1 MCAICGMIKME
12 GVSECDRELVIQMR
26 DMMIHRGP
34 DDAGLY
40 SDLNIALGHRRLS
53 ILDLSPAG
61 HQPMEYLD
69 RYVIAFNGEIYNY
82 IELRREL
89 SEKGYFFQTKTDTEV
104 IMAAYDMYGYSCFE
118 RFNGMWALAL
128 WDKREK
134 KLVLSR
140 DRFGVKPLYYH
151 LDGEKLIFASEI
163 KALLEDETIERR
175 ANSNIVYDYLTQ
187 GLMDHTDETFFE
199 DIYRFPQASYA
210 IVDKKLSLEFHEY
223 WSMDFCEETG
233 NGLTNESV
241 CKFRNLFGQSV
252 KLRLRSDVPVGS
264 CLSGGLDS
272 SAIVCCIDDIRK
284 KEQRE
289 DTAQFTFSYRADD
302 KKIDEFE
309 YMQAVIDETDVKAEF
324 VTPKASELFED
335 LDSLIY
341 HQDEPFTTTGMYAGY
356 RVYKKAR
363 ECNVKV
369 LLDGQGA
376 DELLC
381 GYRKSRL
388 YYIGMLKK
396 ERKYGRL
403 LKELILSISQF
414 QSSKSIRSM
423 MKSDFNKILRIIR
436 KDKKRS
442 NISEQYYNKEFL
454 NSVNGYDYDRRDNF
468 QYNDVYKISLPALLR
483 FTDRNSMAF
492 SVESRLPFLDYE
504 FAEYCAS
511 LPISQKLTN
520 GYSKAIMRTALKM
533 PEKIRRRKDKI
544 GFATPEDIWLQKEA
558 SKIRKIMEYKGFRA
572 GRFVNQEKILDNWDA
587 IINHNAIP
595 YFFRVVCLERWM
607 QIFEV
612 N

>member
-12 GVSECDRELVIQMR
+12 GVAKCDQELIIKMR
-26 DMMIHRGP
+26 DKLVHRGP
-34 DDAGLY
+34 DDAGY
-40 SDLNIALGHRRLS
+40 YFDSNVALGHRRLS
-53 ILDLSPAG
+53 ILDLSQAG

-82 IELRREL
+82 IELRNEL
-89 SEKGYFFQTKTDTEV
+89 SDKGYIFHTKTDTEI
-104 IMAAYDMYGYSCFE
+104 IMAAYDTYGSECFE
-118 RFNGMWALAL
+118 KFNGMWALAL
-128 WDKREK
+128 WDRKEEK
-134 KLVLSR
+134 LILSR

-151 LDGEKLIFASEI
+151 VDGEKLIFASEI
-163 KALLEDETIERR
+163 KALLEDRTIKRC

-199 DIYRFPQASYA
+199 EIYRFPQGSYA
-210 IVDKKLSLEFHEY
+210 IVDKSINLEFNKY
-223 WSMDFCEETG
+223 WSMDFCEQTG
-233 NGLTNESV
+233 NGLNDEAV
-241 CKFRNLFGQSV
+241 GEFRDLFRQSV

-272 SAIVCCIDDIRK
+272 SAIVCCIDEIRK
-284 KEQRE
+284 QERGQGA
-289 DTAQFTFSYRADD
+289 AQFTFSYRADD
-302 KKIDEFE
+302 KRIDEFE
-309 YMQAVIDETDVKAEF
+309 YMQAVIDKTDVKAEY
-324 VTPKASELFED
+324 VMPKASELFED

-396 ERKYGRL
+396 ERKYGRM
-403 LKELILSISQF
+403 LKELILSISQI

-423 MKSDFNKILRIIR
+423 IKSDYNKILRIIH

-442 NISEQYYNKEFL
+442 NISEDYYNKDFL
-454 NSVNGYDYDRRDNF
+454 NSVKGYDYDRRENF

-492 SVESRLPFLDYE
+492 SVESRLPFLDYK
-504 FAEYCAS
+504 FAEYCAG
-511 LPISQKLTN
+511 LPISQKLKN
-520 GYSKAIMRTALKM
+520 GYSKAIMREALKM
-533 PEKIRRRKDKI
+533 PEMIRKRKDKI
-544 GFATPEDIWLQKEA
+544 GFATPEDLWLQKEE
-558 SKIRKIMEYKGFRA
+558 SKIRKIMADEGFRSR
-572 GRFVNQEKILDNWDA
+572 RFIRQERILDNWDA
-587 IINHNAIP
+587 IIKHNAIP
-595 YFFRVVCLERWM
+595 YFFRIVCLERWM